1 MKYYIADIKV
11 FDIEK
16 MKQLSTCIKKENDYI
31 LIFSLSGIFKIDKY
45 NNEIQ
50 QILYKDKSVN
60 PIEIKNYNILE
71 DLSETIYSDVS
82 QIPLE
87 HFSKKIREEVYMM
100 REKAFLKFVILK
112 NNDEII
118 DFYFESEEQINNPLI
133 VEDLASFLSF
143 RK

>member
-60 PIEIKNYNILE
+60 PIKIKNYNILE

>member
-11 FDIEK
+11 VDIEK
-16 MKQLSTCIKKENDYI
+16 MEQLSRCIKNENNYI
-31 LIFSLSGIFKIDKY
+31 LIFSLSGIFKIDK
-45 NNEIQ
+45 NNDKIQ
-50 QILYKDKSVN
+50 QILHNDK
-60 PIEIKNYNILE
+60 PINQIKINNFDILE

-82 QIPLE
+82 QIPVD
-87 HFSKKIREEVYMM
+87 HFTKNIKEQVYTM
-100 REKAFLKFVILK
+100 REKALLKFIVLK

-143 RK
+143 KK